1 MLNKLNLRAKLIL
14 LSIVTILL
22 LALLGGVGILKM
34 HQMAA
39 ITEQGLL
46 AVKTENAA
54 MAAVE
59 NANLQFKTQVQEWK
73 NILIRGNDSQNFD
86 KHLAQFDDME
96 MKVQSALGTASGLM
110 KELGLATDD
119 IEKLKKDHVELGGK
133 YREAIKQFDKADQNS
148 GKLVDKLVKGIDRDT
163 SAGMEKVVGYIE
175 QHLEQRIATQIE
187 VGQASYASARF
198 VFSTLMILGLVF
210 AIVFS
215 FVILRDVMGQLGG
228 DPAYAAAV
236 TRQIAAGDL
245 TVSIEKRPGD
255 NTSLLA
261 AMQEMQASLRST
273 IGQIHDIAEEV
284 NRNAAEVSVASQQ
297 VSIGSE
303 RQNEAAAAM
312 AAAVEEMTVSI
323 AHVATNA
330 GEARSM
336 ATEAGVLSDN
346 GGKVVH
352 SAIED
357 VNKIANSFNHATQL
371 IHDLGT
377 QSKQISVIA
386 NVIKEIADQTN
397 LLALNAAIEAARAG
411 EHGRGF
417 AVVADEVRKLAE
429 RTTKSTQEI
438 GSMILSIQG
447 GTQNAVDE
455 MTVGREQV
463 NEGVSKASKAGQS
476 ISDIQT
482 STRSVLNAL
491 SEISDALREQS
502 AASTLIA
509 QNVES
514 SSHATEENSAAMKE
528 VVVVTDNLA
537 ILASKLKF
545 SVNQFR
551 V

>member
-1 MLNKLNLRAKLIL
+1 
-14 LSIVTILL
+14 
-22 LALLGGVGILKM
+22 
-34 HQMAA
+34 
-39 ITEQGLL
+39 
-46 AVKTENAA
+46 
-54 MAAVE
+54 
-59 NANLQFKTQVQEWK
+59 
-73 NILIRGNDSQNFD
+73 
-86 KHLAQFDDME
+86 
-96 MKVQSALGTASGLM
+96 
-110 KELGLATDD
+110 
-119 IEKLKKDHVELGGK
+119 
-133 YREAIKQFDKADQNS
+133 
-148 GKLVDKLVKGIDRDT
+148 
-163 SAGMEKVVGYIE
+163 
-175 QHLEQRIATQIE
+175 
-187 VGQASYASARF
+187 
-198 VFSTLMILGLVF
+198 
-210 AIVFS
+210 
-215 FVILRDVMGQLGG
+215 VILRDVMGQLGG